1 MRDTKHLRQRMSQR
15 GIGRRM
21 VDYVVD
27 HGRPDQDKIVLDR
40 KGALALLEMLHEEER
55 LLMKILDK
63 GGVVVVTEGDS
74 LITTYSCAARR
85 N

>member
-15 GIGRRM
+15 GVSRSM

-40 KGALALLEMLHEEER
+40 QGALALLQAIREEER

-63 GGVVVVTEGDS
+63 GGVVVVAEGEH
-74 LITTYSCAARR
+74 LITTYNCVSRR